1 MIGRTPQV
9 TCLHLLLDMV
19 MAILP
24 LDKGEPKKLNQE
36 LDINAILAVTK
47 DELADICRRIR
58 DNKAPGL
65 DTVPN
70 RAFPVKTRCGSFIS
84 VFDACVVEGVF
95 PTR

>member
-1 MIGRTPQV
+1 MKEMIGRTPQV

-65 DTVPN
+65 DTVANKSSLLGPDLTDLS
-70 RAFPVKTRCGSFIS
+70 AYLKH
-84 VFDACVVEGVF
+84 A
-95 PTR
+95 